1 MKCKVLSAS
10 LERDGKIYKQGEYI
24 EIVSEKDAER
34 LSSFGC
40 ILLEKA
46 KKVMEQPK
54 MPDTGVVRGKKKEV
68 TKK

>member
-10 LERDGKIYKQGEYI
+10 LGRDGKIYKQGEYI
-24 EIVSEKDAER
+24 DIEFEKDAER

-40 ILLEKA
+40 ILVEKV

-54 MPDTGVVRGKKKEV
+54 MQDTSVVKGKKKEV